1 LREKNIPGGHLG
13 RARIVQSRGDRLAG
27 FAEADESDSRFAV
40 GHAFL
45 AKVWIRRGSCGALL
59 ASLPQMI
66 AGLLQVCYMVRN
78 PALAPHCR
86 GVISRIILGESS

>member
-1 LREKNIPGGHLG
+1 LREKNIPGGDLC
-13 RARIVQSRGDRLAG
+13 RAGVVQSRGDRLAG

-45 AKVWIRRGSCGALL
+45 AKVSMRRGGCGGL
-59 ASLPQMI
+59 SLPQMI

-78 PALAPHCR
+78 PALAPRCR
-86 GVISRIILGESS
+86 GDISRIILDESP